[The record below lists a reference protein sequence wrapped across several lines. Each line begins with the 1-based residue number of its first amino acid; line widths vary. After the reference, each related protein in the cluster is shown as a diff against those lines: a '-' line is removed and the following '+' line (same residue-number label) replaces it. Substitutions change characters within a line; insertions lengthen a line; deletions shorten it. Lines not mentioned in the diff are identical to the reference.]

1 MSLSHLFC
9 LNKMVA
15 ALTVAT
21 IVISCG
27 HKLASSDTEVSKNT
41 PVQTADS
48 LYATRVENGIL
59 KFRLETGRM
68 EKYQVSEDES
78 YEDYSGGFN
87 VFGYNADGL
96 LETEIIADK
105 ARHTVMGKG
114 EKWSAFGD
122 VVITNYIK
130 GEVITTDTIYWD
142 QKEKKISTD
151 CYVRLE
157 TPQGLMQGYGME
169 SDEMVRH
176 AFLLRPFDSYG
187 IVDSTKVEYTDT
199 ANFIGP
205 RF

>member
-1 MSLSHLFC
+1 LV
-9 LNKMVA
+9 VA

-27 HKLASSDTEVSKNT
+27 HKLGQTDTDVDVNT

-48 LYATRVENGIL
+48 LFATRMENGIL
-59 KFRLETGRM
+59 KFRMETGRM
-68 EKYQVSEDES
+68 EKYNVSDDES
-78 YEDYSGGFN
+78 YEEFTGGFN
-87 VFGYNADGL
+87 VYGYTDEGL
-96 LETEIIADK
+96 LETEILADE
-105 ARHTVMGKG
+105 ARHTVTAQG

-130 GEVITTDTIYWD
+130 GQVINTDTIYWD

-151 CYVRLE
+151 CYVRLSS
-157 TPQGLMQGYGME
+157 PQGLMQGYGME

-176 AFLLRPFDSYG
+176 AYLLRPFDSFG
-187 IVDSTKVEYTDT
+187 VVDSTKIEYTDT

-205 RF
+205 MRE